1 MFPDKG
7 LLVRM
12 GGEKVLVIA
21 KEAEMAWFGGSKHSR
36 ESNFQ
41 ELEVKGEA
49 GFLED
54 SRVLRKM
61 LDSIPGLG
69 IAVASPETGSQKSG
83 NRILYMNAA
92 MKEIISRMETEMR
105 KSFGVSSSEVLGGS
119 IHRFHKD
126 PDRIRKILEGI
137 RPGEVRKNQVME
149 IGGISLLST
158 TEALH
163 DPSTNRIVGYMTLF
177 KDITSDIF
185 LEKSVHSQEKTS
197 GNLSQSME
205 GLDAGIREIVSTTG
219 KVSDEAQKTRSE
231 GEAGRN
237 TLKDLLTQV
246 SDAGEAM
253 RALVDVVN
261 GLNTRSQEIGKVVEV
276 IDDIASQTNLLALNA
291 AIEAARAG
299 EQGRGFAVVAD
310 EVRKLAERTIRATKE
325 IGSTI
330 RETQNDTTRTVT
342 LIHGTLG
349 KVTESQKKAEVVG
362 TVFESIVNHATILS
376 ETLTSIVGVTETQF
390 RSVSG
395 VRKDLDQL
403 VSDLNKTLAR
413 IKSGKND

>member
-1 MFPDKG
+1 
-7 LLVRM
+7 
-12 GGEKVLVIA
+12 
-21 KEAEMAWFGGSKHSR
+21 MAWFGGSTR
-36 ESNFQ
+36 PEEPGRQ
-41 ELEVKGEA
+41 EEVTGGA
-49 GFLED
+49 ADFLND
-54 SRVLRKM
+54 SRITRKI
-61 LDSIPGLG
+61 LDSIPNLG
-69 IAVASPETGSQKSG
+69 IAIASTEMGSGRSG
-83 NRILYMNAA
+83 NRILYMNQA
-92 MKEIISRMETEMR
+92 MKDIVSRMESEMK
-105 KSFGVSSSEVLGGS
+105 KSFGVSGSEVMGGS

-149 IGGISLLST
+149 IGGVSLLST
-158 TEALH
+158 TEAVL
-163 DPSTNRIVGYMTLF
+163 DPASNRTVGFMTIF
-177 KDITSDIF
+177 KDITSELL
-185 LEKSVHSQEKTS
+185 LEKTVNAQQKSSEA
-197 GNLSQSME
+197 LSTAME
-205 GLDAGIREIVSTTG
+205 ELDSGIREIVRTTG
-219 KVSDEAQKTRSE
+219 KVSDESQKTRSE

-237 TLKDLLTQV
+237 TLNDLLTQV
-246 SDAGEAM
+246 RESGEAM
-253 RALVDVVN
+253 KALVDVVN

-330 RETQNDTTRTVT
+330 RETQGDTTRTVT

-362 TVFESIVNHATILS
+362 TVFESIVSHATILS
-376 ETLTSIVGVTETQF
+376 DTLKSIVGVTETQS

-395 VRKDLDQL
+395 VRKQL
-403 VSDLNKTLAR
+403 ELLVEELKKTLSGVKV
-413 IKSGKND
+413 IK